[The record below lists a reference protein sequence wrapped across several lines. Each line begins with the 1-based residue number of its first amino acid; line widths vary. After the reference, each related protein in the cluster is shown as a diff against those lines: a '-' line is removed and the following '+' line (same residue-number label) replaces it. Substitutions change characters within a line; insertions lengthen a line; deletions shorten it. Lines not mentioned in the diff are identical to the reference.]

1 MNKEQIDRFLRE
13 KDNSMIMVGNFLNS
27 QQLLDK
33 ADKNE
38 CGLASLAMVQ
48 QVEDPTEVA
57 QVTAEV

>member
-1 MNKEQIDRFLRE
+1 
-13 KDNSMIMVGNFLNS
+13 MIMVGNFLNS

-57 QVTAEV
+57 QVTAEAQV